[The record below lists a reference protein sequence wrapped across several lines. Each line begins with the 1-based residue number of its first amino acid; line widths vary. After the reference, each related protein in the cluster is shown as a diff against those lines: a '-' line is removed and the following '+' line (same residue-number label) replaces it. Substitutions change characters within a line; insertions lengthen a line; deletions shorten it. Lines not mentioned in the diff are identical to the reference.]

1 MIGTAV
7 LQVSPTA
14 GGPLAYLGTFLLAAG
29 AYALTAHIAAR
40 NVLGDVPLRRAAV
53 IGLVL
58 AVIVV
63 ALQQYGLIAFA
74 VAIAVDFALI
84 RYVYR
89 LRLRTTG
96 LVTLI
101 HVVVSILLLF
111 VVLSAYR
118 LIGTAPT

>member
-1 MIGTAV
+1 MIGAAA

-14 GGPLAYLGTFLLAAG
+14 GGLLAYLGTFLLAAG

-53 IGLVL
+53 VGLVV
-58 AVIVV
+58 AVVVV
-63 ALQQYGLIAFA
+63 ALQQYGLIAL
-74 VAIAVDFALI
+74 VLAIAVDFVLI

-89 LRLRTTG
+89 LRFRTAG
-96 LVTLI
+96 LVTFI
-101 HVVVSILLLF
+101 HVIVSVLLLF

>member
-7 LQVSPTA
+7 LQVSPAA
-14 GGPLAYLGTFLLAAG
+14 GGLLAYLGTFLLAAG

-53 IGLVL
+53 IGVVL

-63 ALQQYGLIAFA
+63 ALQQYGLIAL
-74 VAIAVDFALI
+74 VLAIAVDFVLI

-89 LRLRTTG
+89 LRYRTAG

-101 HVVVSILLLF
+101 HVVVSVLLLF

>member
-7 LQVSPTA
+7 LQVSPTT

-40 NVLGDVPLRRAAV
+40 NVLGDVPLRRAGV

-63 ALQQYGLIAFA
+63 ALQQYGLIAFV

-96 LVTLI
+96 LVTLV